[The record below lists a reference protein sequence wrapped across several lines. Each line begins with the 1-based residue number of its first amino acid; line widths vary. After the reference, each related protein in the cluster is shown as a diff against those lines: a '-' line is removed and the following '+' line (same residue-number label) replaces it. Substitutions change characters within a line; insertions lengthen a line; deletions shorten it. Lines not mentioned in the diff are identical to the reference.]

1 MKWKIEYFSEID
13 STQKY
18 LLKRVEKED
27 LNYYC
32 IWSDFQ
38 TDGIGT
44 KGREWKGKRGNLFF
58 SFVVNLEE
66 FNFIPLQS
74 LSVYFSYLMYEVL
87 KRYDDRV
94 TLKWANDLYI
104 LDEVPKKVGGVLV
117 NIKRKKIICGIGVNT
132 KFNPLI
138 DGEYKSGCLDIKIK
152 NDKILDKFLKEVNKK
167 RTWEEIFCNYKEI
180 FYQNSAIFNLNYEL
194 NNDATLKAIN
204 GRNYHRG

>member
-1 MKWKIEYFSEID
+1 MKWRIEYFSEID

-32 IWSDFQ
+32 VWSDFQ
-38 TDGIGT
+38 TNGIGT
-44 KGREWKGKRGNLFF
+44 KGREWKGKKGNLFF

-87 KRYDDRV
+87 KRYDNRV

-104 LDEVPKKVGGVLV
+104 LDNEPKKVGGVLV
-117 NIKRKKIICGIGVNT
+117 NIKRKKIICGIGINT
-132 KFNPLI
+132 KFAPEVK
-138 DGEYKSGCLDIKIK
+138 EYKTASLNGKIK
-152 NDKILDKFLKEVNKK
+152 NDRILIEFFLEVDKKRKWQEIFIEYEKIFNRNKK
-167 RTWEEIFCNYKEI
+167 
-180 FYQNSAIFNLNYEL
+180 IFNIKGTLNK
-194 NNDATLKAIN
+194 DASLKDDK
-204 GRNYHRG
+204 

>member
-1 MKWKIEYFSEID
+1 MKWKIEYFSEIN

-18 LLKRVEKED
+18 LLRRVEKED

-38 TDGIGT
+38 TNGIGT
-44 KGREWKGKRGNLFF
+44 KGREWKGKKGNLFF

-104 LDEVPKKVGGVLV
+104 LDNEPKKVGGVLV
-117 NIKRKKIICGIGVNT
+117 NIKRKKIICGIGINT
-132 KFNPLI
+132 KFAPEVK
-138 DGEYKSGCLDIKIK
+138 EYKTASLNGKIK
-152 NDKILDKFLKEVNKK
+152 NDRILIEFFLEVDKK
-167 RTWEEIFCNYKEI
+167 RKWQEIFIEYEK
-180 FYQNSAIFNLNYEL
+180 IFNRNKRIFNIKGTLNK
-194 NNDATLKAIN
+194 DASLKDDK
-204 GRNYHRG
+204 